1 MSKDE
6 KIKRKVIRVTML
18 GDSAVGKTSIINSFL
33 GEQFSDVYLTTIG
46 KDKLKKEMKMKDG
59 QTIKIIIWD
68 TAGQERFHSLAANT
82 IKGAHG
88 IGLTFDL
95 TRKSTFDNLQI
106 WLKDIKEIND
116 LIPIVLFGNKCD
128 IIEKRQV
135 TDNDVK
141 TFLNENKFQ
150 YFETS
155 AKMNINIEQGFN
167 TLAEMSYEAS
177 IGDKS
182 EVDLENPKKKTKN
195 KFC

>member
-6 KIKRKVIRVTML
+6 KIKRKVIRVSML

-46 KDKLKKEMKMKDG
+46 KDKLKKEMIMKDG
-59 QTIKIIIWD
+59 QAIRIIIWD
-68 TAGQERFHSLAANT
+68 TAGQERFHSLATNT

-95 TRKSTFDNLQI
+95 TRKSTFDNLQL

-128 IIEKRQV
+128 LIEKREV
-135 TDNDVK
+135 TDDDVK

>member
-1 MSKDE
+1 MSKGE
-6 KIKRKVIRVTML
+6 KIKRKVIRISML

-82 IKGAHG
+82 IKGSHG

-95 TRKSTFDNLQI
+95 TRKNTFDNLKI

-128 IIEKRQV
+128 IIEKREV

-141 TFLNENKFQ
+141 TFLNEYKFQ

-155 AKMNINIEQGFN
+155 AKMNINIEQGFS
-167 TLAEMSYEAS
+167 TLAELAYETS
-177 IGDKS
+177 SGDKS

>member
-1 MSKDE
+1 MSKEE
-6 KIKRKVIRVTML
+6 KIKRKVIRLTML
-18 GDSAVGKTSIINSFL
+18 GDSGVGKTSIINSFL
-33 GEQFSDVYLTTIG
+33 GEPFSDVYLTTIG

-59 QTIKIIIWD
+59 KTIKIIIWD

-82 IKGAHG
+82 IKGTQG

-95 TRKSTFDNLQI
+95 TRKSSFDNLQI

-116 LIPIVLFGNKCD
+116 SIPIVLFGNKCD
-128 IIEKRQV
+128 IIEKREV

-141 TFLNENKFQ
+141 TFLNECQFQ

-167 TLAEMSYEAS
+167 SLAELGYETS
-177 IGDKS
+177 TGDNS
-182 EVDLENPKKKTKN
+182 ELDLENPKKKSKN